1 MVVVPLLRRSRR
13 LVTDLLEKSGTM
25 MVVRPSGCK
34 GELVGPLPD
43 TIL

>member
-13 LVTDLLEKSGTM
+13 LVTDSLEKSGTM
-25 MVVRPSGCK
+25 MVMRPSGCK
-34 GELVGPLPD
+34 GELVGPLLD